1 MDEEQGVAQ
10 VSRLS
15 WSLNAGFLSGVW
27 LLLPLAP
34 ATAGPILDAKPASS
48 AAELSTIRG
57 VVKATAQA
65 TLASQVQGRISRLP
79 FKEGQRFKKGALLV
93 ALDCSKYEA
102 ELASAQAEHRGKKK
116 TYENNL
122 RLSEHHAVG
131 QLELEVSQTEVDKA
145 IAAVKAA
152 QVNVNG
158 CTVLAPFPGRVVK
171 TIVNEHENVFPN
183 DQLISLLDDS
193 QLEIELI
200 LPSKALAWVK
210 VGTPFDYAVD
220 ETGLRYLAVVQDI
233 GANVDPASQTVKV
246 KGQFRDKPEKILAG
260 MSGTAAFAEVSR

>member
-1 MDEEQGVAQ
+1 MKRCGWLWIAGV
-10 VSRLS
+10 V
-15 WSLNAGFLSGVW
+15 WGVW
-27 LLLPLAP
+27 LLTIVP
-34 ATAGPILDAKPASS
+34 ATATGKLDAKPASS
-48 AAELSTIRG
+48 AGELNTIRG

-102 ELASAQAEHRGKKK
+102 ELASTRAEYRGKKK

-122 RLSEHHAVG
+122 SLSKHQAVG
-131 QLELEVSQTEVDKA
+131 ELELEVSQAEAEKA
-145 IAAVKAA
+145 FAAVRAA
-152 QVNVNG
+152 QVNVKG

-193 QLEIELI
+193 LLEIELI
-200 LPSKALAWVK
+200 LPSKSLAWLK
-210 VGTPFDYAVD
+210 VSSPFEYAVD
-220 ETGLRYLAVVQDI
+220 ETGLQYPAVVKEI

-246 KGQFRDKPEKILAG
+246 KGLFRAQPKSVLAG
-260 MSGTAAFAEVSR
+260 MSGTASFAESLP